1 MNSLGPEEKHE
12 NETSHEIPEEQRQDI
27 AANGMESEQKP
38 DDDLIDSSSESEIEK
53 DVDDIEPLT
62 GISIDEILLE
72 RDEYL
77 NLLQSVKAEFDN
89 YKKRTDKRI
98 DETRI
103 HARGDLV
110 EKLLPVLDAC
120 DAAVAQGA
128 DDVVAIRKALIDSLE
143 VEGLKLVGTAL
154 EKFDPSIHEAISHE
168 PGDEEDEGQLVIE
181 VLRQGYFW
189 EGKILRPAMVKVR
202 G

>member
-1 MNSLGPEEKHE
+1 MNSI
-12 NETSHEIPEEQRQDI
+12 NPEEQNE
-27 AANGMESEQKP
+27 NGFSPELKEEKSQNVSEQEPNEKV
-38 DDDLIDSSSESEIEK
+38 DDLSINKEIEK
-53 DVDDIEPLT
+53 ESNNSDTSIEM
-62 GISIDEILLE
+62 SFDEISLE

-98 DETRI
+98 TETRTS
-103 HARGDLV
+103 ARGEIV

-120 DAAVAQGA
+120 DAAVTHGA
-128 DDVVAIRKALIDSLE
+128 DDVAAIRKVLLESLE
-143 VEGLKLVGTAL
+143 IEGLKLVGTAL
-154 EKFDPSIHEAISHE
+154 EKFDPSIHEAVSHE
-168 PGDEEDEGQLVIE
+168 PGTGDEEGQVVSE

>member
-1 MNSLGPEEKHE
+1 MNSINSEEQNENGISPELEEEEPQNNSEQEHKE
-12 NETSHEIPEEQRQDI
+12 NEQADDVSSVSETAEEI
-27 AANGMESEQKP
+27 NNS
-38 DDDLIDSSSESEIEK
+38 DDTNDLSF
-53 DVDDIEPLT
+53 
-62 GISIDEILLE
+62 DEILLE

-89 YKKRTDKRI
+89 YQKQTKKRIT
-98 DETRI
+98 ETRTY
-103 HARGDLV
+103 ARGEIV

-120 DAAVAQGA
+120 DAAVSHGA
-128 DDVVAIRKALIDSLE
+128 EDVAAIRKALIDSLE
-143 VEGLKLVGTAL
+143 NEGLKLVGTTL
-154 EKFDPSIHEAISHE
+154 EEFDPSIHEAVSHE
-168 PGDEEDEGQLVIE
+168 PGVEGEERQVVSE